1 MAGPEGMVFA
11 NKYKINKLIGKGGM
25 AYVYLATDIT
35 NGMSVA
41 IKILKPEL
49 AGDDEFVKRFDS
61 EAKAVASLSHSNI
74 VKVFG
79 VGHEG
84 LYRYIV
90 QEYVDGITV
99 KDLINQNGHLD
110 WRVAVPIVIQVGLA
124 LDTAHKCG
132 VIHRDIK
139 PQNILI
145 NRDKVAKI
153 TDFGIARANTTN
165 TITMT
170 SGGAMGSVHYISPEQ
185 SRGGNVGPQSDIYS
199 LGVMLFEMVTGR
211 LPYDG
216 NNDLAIAVKHLQDPI
231 PLASSFVPDIPKG
244 LDSIIVKCMQKLP
257 NLRYQSM
264 RQLVGELDSLM
275 SDPNGVYGSI
285 NNNAS
290 EAEDVKLT
298 FRQEANYNKVKDFEN
313 TVESRRKSHLRDSG
327 ILIALVVLIVGILI
341 GVVSLAVTSIHNAT
355 QIEKSNEFLVE
366 NYVGLTK
373 SEVEKKFEVSS
384 LQEGRDYKIEY
395 EVRDDYV
402 PNIVIRQ
409 SISEGI
415 TISIGSNKSPLIITI
430 SQSEDSD
437 SITVPNYVGLDYR
450 TVLDGTNSG
459 DVNLNFVLDFE
470 ETDEMEP
477 NLILRTDPPAGDSVA
492 PGSTVT
498 LICARELS
506 KVEVP
511 DLSELSLSEARD
523 ILEESSLSLGNV
535 EGSVEVTAL
544 PESQQY
550 VIMTMPEAGEVVRPR
565 TPVNIYVGT
574 WEDVERGGT
583 PTPTPPEIEMVVEI
597 VGKGHIEGIEP
608 VAPGTVIT
616 VVAVP
621 DPGYQFSYWQDDK
634 GNIVAYNANFTLTL
648 TETNFHFMAVF
659 TALPTPSPSP
669 TPPPTPTPT
678 PISTPSNPPPPN
690 NDPTNESGQGQQGQ
704 EQGNGQG
711 QDQGNGQGQDQG
723 NGQGQDQG
731 NGQGQDQGNSQGQDQ
746 GDNGQGQDQGNG
758 FPPPDGNQGG
768 DWNGWGY

>member
-1 MAGPEGMVFA
+1 MTGPEGMVFA
-11 NKYKINKLIGKGGM
+11 NKYKIIKLIGKGGM

-35 NGMSVA
+35 NGMNVA

-170 SGGAMGSVHYISPEQ
+170 SGGALGSVHYISPEQ
-185 SRGGNVGPQSDIYS
+185 SRGGNVGPQSDVYS
-199 LGVMLFEMVTGR
+199 LGIMLFEMVTGR

-231 PLASSFVPDIPKG
+231 PLASAFVPDIPKG

-285 NNNAS
+285 NLNNP
-290 EAEDVKLT
+290 EDEDVKLT
-298 FRQEANYNKVKDFEN
+298 FRQDANYNKVKDFEN
-313 TVESRRKSHLRDSG
+313 TVENRRRSHLRDSA
-327 ILIALVVLIVGILI
+327 ILIVLVVVIIGVLI
-341 GVVSLAVTSIHNAT
+341 GVVYLAVNSIHNAT
-355 QIEKSNEFLVE
+355 TIEKNNEFLVE
-366 NYVGLTK
+366 NYVGLTL
-373 SEVEKKFEVSS
+373 SEVEKRFNASA
-384 LQEGRDYKIEY
+384 LQENRDYKIEY

-402 PNIVIRQ
+402 PNVVIRQ
-409 SISEGI
+409 SIADGI
-415 TISIGSNKSPLIITI
+415 TISIGSNKSPLIITV
-430 SQSEDSD
+430 SQSADAET
-437 SITVPNYVGLDYR
+437 IVLPNYVGYDYR
-450 TVLDGTNSG
+450 TILDGTNSG
-459 DVNLNFVLDFE
+459 GVNLNFLLDFE

-477 NLILRTDPPAGDSVA
+477 NLIIRTEPPAGSSVA
-492 PGSTVT
+492 PGSNVT
-498 LICARELS
+498 LIYARELS
-506 KVEVP
+506 QVEVP
-511 DLSELSLSEARD
+511 DLSELTVEQA
-523 ILEESSLSLGNV
+523 IEVLEDYSLSLGNI
-535 EGSVEVTAL
+535 EGAIEVLDL
-544 PESQQY
+544 PSSQQF
-550 VIMTMPEAGEVVRPR
+550 VIMTMPDADDVVRPR
-565 TPVNIYVGT
+565 TPINLYVGT

-583 PTPTPPEIEMVVEI
+583 PTPTPTPEQIMMVVDILGGGHVDGI
-597 VGKGHIEGIEP
+597 VP
-608 VAPGTVIT
+608 VDSGTALT
-616 VVAVP
+616 VNAVP
-621 DPGYQFSYWQDDK
+621 DPGFQFSHWQDDK
-634 GNIVAYNANFTLTL
+634 GNTVAYNTNFTVTL
-648 TETNFHFMAVF
+648 TNTSFHYLAVF
-659 TALPTPSPSP
+659 VPLPTATAVPTATPTATPIPTATPTPSPVPTATPTPTPSPSP
-669 TPPPTPTPT
+669 SPEPTATPTPEPLPT
-678 PISTPSNPPPPN
+678 EPPIDNPEPSDTEPTSEPEPGEGENNSDPQPLPPN
-690 NDPTNESGQGQQGQ
+690 
-704 EQGNGQG
+704 
-711 QDQGNGQGQDQG
+711 
-723 NGQGQDQG
+723 
-731 NGQGQDQGNSQGQDQ
+731 
-746 GDNGQGQDQGNG
+746 
-758 FPPPDGNQGG
+758 
-768 DWNGWGY
+768 